1 MIHMSDPSVDRTL
14 QRVRSEFLEMPGLK
28 LTAVQAQK
36 LWGLESGHCGAL
48 LERLVALNFLLRTRD
63 GAFVRVD
70 QGAPAQA
77 GSAFPSRV
85 PQ

>member
-36 LWGLESGHCGAL
+36 LWGLDSGHCGAL
-48 LERLVALNFLLRTRD
+48 LERLVALNFLLRTCD

-70 QGAPAQA
+70 QGSPAQA
-77 GSAFPSRV
+77 RFALPGHV
-85 PQ
+85 PR